1 MIGWLGVSKPTFS
14 RLCDGRKPP
23 QAFKQSFEILG
34 WPDVSSTDCII
45 IVMSQSVTRS
55 NQSDEAWRDEL
66 AVFVRS
72 AARHLRPLLI
82 DYLFDPAT
90 SELVPQRLYRYH
102 VFDDYLARDRDDFEF
117 GFDLITRAEHIT
129 RARTYGVYI
138 IELDGN
144 KNHLYVGQ
152 TWYEPHERLAQHN
165 TGFAAFHAARPFKR
179 GSRGTLRP
187 ELYKHLP
194 RLSSQTQAEELEA
207 QVARELVQQGFRV
220 EGGH

>member
-1 MIGWLGVSKPTFS
+1 MLMPASI
-14 RLCDGRKPP
+14 
-23 QAFKQSFEILG
+23 
-34 WPDVSSTDCII
+34 
-45 IVMSQSVTRS
+45 TRS
-55 NQSDEAWRDEL
+55 TQSDNQWRAELSAFIREA
-66 AVFVRS
+66 S
-72 AARHLRPLLI
+72 RHLCPLLI

-90 SELVPQRLYRYH
+90 GELVPQRLYRYH
-102 VFDDYLARDRDDFEF
+102 VYEDYLTRDRDDFEF

-129 RARTYGVYI
+129 KPRSYGVYI

-179 GSRGTLRP
+179 GSRGVLRP
-187 ELYKHLP
+187 DLYGHLP
-194 RLSSQTQAEELEA
+194 RFRSQSQAEELEA
-207 QVARELVQQGFRV
+207 RVARELTRQGFRV